1 MATRSMCDNILLL
14 TPITVYF
21 PFSILAMLWLL
32 GWDETVRIFRE
43 IVIET
48 VGQMGFLVS
57 AAVMMLLAI
66 GIVALVIALAAR

>member
-1 MATRSMCDNILLL
+1 MATRSMWDNILLL

-21 PFSILAMLWLL
+21 PFSILAMLWFL

>member
-1 MATRSMCDNILLL
+1 MATRSMWDNILLL

>member
-21 PFSILAMLWLL
+21 PFSILAMLWFL